1 MKKFVSRIFLC
12 SFLLTLTSCCEVLE
26 KQTKAMSITAYA
38 LKDSAEF
45 GRYDLVDKYA
55 DQLIRLATPPL
66 PEERITINPLT
77 E

>member
-1 MKKFVSRIFLC
+1 
-12 SFLLTLTSCCEVLE
+12 VLE

-38 LKDSAEF
+38 LKDSVEF

-66 PEERITINPLT
+66 PEERIIINPLT